1 MARLHPASDARAI
14 RAALPSGIRYA
25 EEPLSDLLPRA
36 HLMLYTYSVVPYEA
50 LAAGTPPV
58 LVRSEAMLD
67 LDQLEPTPDVR
78 WVARTPAELRDV
90 AAQIE
95 SLPDRAGWERRAR
108 EVVHAALCPVDAS
121 CVDQFLA

>member
-1 MARLHPASDARAI
+1 
-14 RAALPSGIRYA
+14 
-25 EEPLSDLLPRA
+25 
-36 HLMLYTYSVVPYEA
+36 MLYTYSVVPYEA

-58 LVRSEAMLD
+58 FVRSEAMLD

-90 AAQIE
+90 AARIDA
-95 SLPDRAGWERRAR
+95 LADRAGWEQRAH
-108 EVVHAALCPVDAS
+108 EVVQRGAPPGDAS